1 MPAEER
7 LQKFLAR
14 AGLASRRHCEALILA
29 GRVRING
36 RVVRILG
43 TRVRP
48 ALDRIQVD
56 GEAVRPDRLVSLVL
70 NKPAGY
76 ITSLSDPQGRP
87 VVTSLLPPGDFPRVF
102 PVGRLDWDSE
112 GLLLLTNDGELA
124 HVLTHP
130 RFHVRRIYH
139 AKVRGRPTPEA
150 LARLGRGVTCD
161 GERLAALA
169 VELLRTTTHNTWLAI
184 TLGEGRHRQV
194 RRMCEA
200 IGHPV
205 LRLIRVALGPLG
217 LGDLPRGA
225 WRSLAPAELAGLKA
239 LVPGGDVASGTAA
252 RRDAPAR
259 PGRAP
264 RAQATDPGGG
274 PGPRESA

>member
-1 MPAEER
+1 V
-7 LQKFLAR
+7 
-14 AGLASRRHCEALILA
+14 ASRRHCEDLILA
-29 GRVRING
+29 GRVRVNG
-36 RVVRILG
+36 QVVRILG

-48 ALDRIQVD
+48 ALDRVQVD
-56 GEAVRPDRLVSLVL
+56 GEAVRPDRLVSLLL

-87 VVTSLLPPGDFPRVF
+87 VVTSLLPPGDFPRLF
-102 PVGRLDWDSE
+102 PVGRLDWDTE

-150 LARLGRGVTCD
+150 LERLGRGVVCD
-161 GERLAALA
+161 GERLTALA
-169 VELLRTTTHNTWLAI
+169 VEVLRTTAHNAWLAV
-184 TLGEGRHRQV
+184 TLGEGRYRQV

-200 IGHPV
+200 VGHPV

-225 WRSLAPAELAGLKA
+225 WRSLAPAELASLMA
-239 LVPGGDVASGTAA
+239 LVPGGHIGSGAGD
-252 RRDAPAR
+252 RRDAPGR
-259 PGRAP
+259 PGGTRG
-264 RAQATDPGGG
+264 AQEPGPGGG
-274 PGPRESA
+274 SGDRAPSGRTREST